1 VIEGMGATLLVVSPQ
16 LAKFA
21 KPMKKKLDLTFE
33 LFWDEKNSLATKL
46 GLVFTLPN
54 DLQALYTKFGADLE
68 RYNGDDSWTLPMPAR
83 FIIDQNRIIRHR
95 QTDPDYTIR
104 PEPNEI
110 VTLLEHFAK

>member
-1 VIEGMGATLLVVSPQ
+1 LVASPQ
-16 LAKFA
+16 LSKFG
-21 KPMKKKLDLTFE
+21 KQMKKKLALTYE
-33 LFWDEKNSLATKL
+33 LFWDEKNGLAAQL

-110 VTLLEHFAK
+110 VSLLERFVK